1 MKLNLYNKML
11 LFLSCFCIT
20 SLKQNTFSTGSYYA
34 TCNNITFPTTRVID
48 TTASILVL
56 IISNGDYFIDSSGK
70 VGKNRK
76 IEVFVIFHLL
86 VVVIIVA
93 TCCWWL
99 LLGLIISKTVLVVVQ
114 VAAAPAGDANYCSV
128 SR

>member
-56 IISNGDYFIDSSGK
+56 IISNGDYFIDSSGE

-99 LLGLIISKTVLVVVQ
+99 LLGLIISKTVLVVV
-114 VAAAPAGDANYCSV
+114 AAAPAGDANYCSV